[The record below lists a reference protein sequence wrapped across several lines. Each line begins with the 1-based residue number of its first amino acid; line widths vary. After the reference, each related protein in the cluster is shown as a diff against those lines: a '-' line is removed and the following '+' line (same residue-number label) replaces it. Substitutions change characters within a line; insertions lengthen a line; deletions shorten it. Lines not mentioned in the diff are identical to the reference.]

1 MRNKASMVARLA
13 GGLAMIAIAALA
25 LAGCGAKAP
34 EAEAEVIRPVL
45 TSVATSEDATV
56 EGFVGAI
63 AAQVSVAQ
71 SFRIG
76 GTLLTRSVE
85 IGDAVTAGEA
95 LATLDGTAYAL
106 ALETA
111 QANLLSAEAQ
121 AANAKDAEARL
132 RGLNQTD
139 VVSQSGL
146 EQAVQQSAAAD
157 ASLAQARSRLTQAKE
172 QLSYATL
179 SSSIDGVVTAVG
191 AERGAV
197 VAAGQSIVTIA
208 QPTSRDLVIDVPQ
221 DVAAE
226 LKLGDAFEVSPQ
238 LAPDQVAAGVLR
250 EIAPQADPVTRTWR
264 LKIGLTHPSDH
275 FWLGTTATARRAAQ
289 ATGQIRL
296 PETAIRRDGAAEAV
310 WVVSGDGEIGT
321 VHLTPVKTGTDGDGK
336 VTILEGL
343 SGGERVVTAG
353 VNSLVEGQ
361 KVRL

>member
-1 MRNKASMVARLA
+1 MRIERSMAVRVA
-13 GGLAMIAIAALA
+13 GGLAAFAVALLA
-25 LAGCGAKAP
+25 LAGCSAKAP
-34 EAEAEVIRPVL
+34 EAEVIRPVL

-56 EGFVGAI
+56 EGFVGVI
-63 AAQVSVAQ
+63 AAQVSIAQ

-85 IGDAVTAGEA
+85 IGDAVTQGQA
-95 LATLDGTAYAL
+95 LATLDATSYAL
-106 ALETA
+106 ALDTA
-111 QANLLSAEAQ
+111 QANLLSAQAQ

-157 ASLAQARSRLTQAKE
+157 ASLAQAEARLTQAKA
-172 QLSYATL
+172 QLGYATL

-191 AERGAV
+191 AEPGAV
-197 VAAGQSIVTIA
+197 IAAGQSIVTIA
-208 QPTSRDLVIDVPQ
+208 QPAARDLVIDVPQ
-221 DVAAE
+221 DVAAG

-275 FWLGTTATARRAAQ
+275 FWLGTTATARRAAEVK
-289 ATGQIRL
+289 GQIRL
-296 PETAIRRDGAAEAV
+296 PETAIRRDGTTEAV
-310 WVVSGDGEIGT
+310 WVVTGEGDMGT
-321 VHLTPVKTGTDGDGK
+321 VHLTPVKTGPDGDGK
-336 VTILEGL
+336 VSILEGL